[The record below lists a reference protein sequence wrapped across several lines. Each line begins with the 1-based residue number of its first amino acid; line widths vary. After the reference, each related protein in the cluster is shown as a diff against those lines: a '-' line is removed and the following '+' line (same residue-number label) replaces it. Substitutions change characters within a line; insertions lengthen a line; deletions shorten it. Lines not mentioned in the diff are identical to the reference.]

1 MVSPSF
7 IKRTKNES
15 FTSGSVKTQNDL
27 INAGMNA
34 RSGIHVN
41 LIKIC
46 SGLSVLYVQ
55 HIYVGY
61 QPKHHV
67 QENRGNQ
74 GLYIQDGKSA
84 GTAIFD
90 QTKPLYLT
98 NQNSRYF
105 CVNQ

>member
-67 QENRGNQ
+67 QENKKRIFISHPEKCSSN
-74 GLYIQDGKSA
+74 IQEIGQS
-84 GTAIFD
+84 
-90 QTKPLYLT
+90 
-98 NQNSRYF
+98 SM
-105 CVNQ
+105 